1 MKNRERTEETL
12 RKLMKKHL
20 LSENGWTWNWNNRK
34 TSYGYCDQRNLVVSI
49 SQCHV
54 ELYNWKETIDCILH
68 EIAHG
73 LDEPTHRPH
82 GPIWKKI
89 CIKIGGTGRRCFNFP
104 KGVDVVREKYAP
116 IKYECP
122 NLKCSWTILIYKNT
136 RTHCPYCRRKLKVTF
151 TGNENK
157 Y

>member
-1 MKNRERTEETL
+1 MKNRKRTEDTL
-12 RKLMKKHL
+12 HRLMKKNHL
-20 LSENGWTWNWNNRK
+20 TENGWTWNWNMRK
-34 TSYGYCDQRNLVVSI
+34 TSYGYCDQENLIVSI
-49 SQCHV
+49 SHCHV

-82 GPIWKKI
+82 ETIWKNI
-89 CIKIGGTGRRCFNFP
+89 CIKIGGTGR
-104 KGVDVVREKYAP
+104 GTV
-116 IKYECP
+116 
-122 NLKCSWTILIYKNT
+122 LTYKNT
-136 RTHCPYCRRKLKVTF
+136 RTHCPYCRRKLKVTL